1 MSRWHP
7 EQWTIERDVPR
18 PPADVVAEL
27 ARYPT
32 TQIADCGGPVAVVG
46 PGITALTPA
55 TEVCGPALTLWTKP
69 GDILFVLK
77 SPDLVRP
84 GDVVVID
91 GGGHTDA
98 ALIGD
103 IIGGDIHRRGGVGL
117 LVDGVVRDLEG
128 LREAGLPTF
137 ARGTHPATRSN
148 EGPGAL
154 NVVIQF
160 GGVTIAPGDVV
171 RADSSG
177 IVVVPARHAAM
188 VLELTRA
195 VAEKEDSWRREMAT
209 GASIAQVLGIDARI
223 AELGGADPDAA
234 G

>member
-7 EQWTIERDVPR
+7 DQWTVEHDAPR
-18 PPADVVAEL
+18 PPAELVDEL
-27 ARYPT
+27 ARFPT
-32 TQIADCGGPVAVVG
+32 TQIADCGGPVGVVG
-46 PGITALTPA
+46 PGIRALTPA

-91 GGGHTDA
+91 GAGHTDA

-103 IIGGDIHRRGGVGL
+103 IIGGDIRRRGGAGL
-117 LVDGVVRDLEG
+117 VVDGAVRDLDDLVDVG
-128 LREAGLPTF
+128 IPVF

-154 NVVIQF
+154 NVVVQC
-160 GGVTIAPGDVV
+160 GGVTVSPGDIV
-171 RADSSG
+171 RADGSG
-177 IVVVPARHAAM
+177 VVVIPLRHAAD
-188 VLELTRA
+188 VLERTRA
-195 VAEKEDSWRREMAT
+195 VAGKERSWRDGMAG
-209 GASIAQVLGIDARI
+209 GASIAEVLGIDARI
-223 AELGGADPDAA
+223 AELRGDGGAA